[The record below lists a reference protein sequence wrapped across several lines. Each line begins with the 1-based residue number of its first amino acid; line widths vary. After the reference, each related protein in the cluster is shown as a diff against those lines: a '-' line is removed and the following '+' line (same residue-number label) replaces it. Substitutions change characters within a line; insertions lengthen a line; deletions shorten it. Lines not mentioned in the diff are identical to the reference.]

1 MTPSEVDLATLTP
14 DEAHVARAAVAAH
27 RKTAR
32 KLAAQVAFFEAVLA
46 RYHERPNA
54 FVVCPGSD
62 VPWLVFKGV
71 ADISRVEEP
80 MPDDLADLYRAW
92 KSA

>member
-1 MTPSEVDLATLTP
+1 MTPSEVNLSDLTP

-27 RKTAR
+27 RRTAR
-32 KLAAQVAFFEAVLA
+32 KMAAQVAFFESVLA

-54 FVVCPGSD
+54 LVVCPGSD
-62 VPWLVFKGV
+62 VPWLVFRG
-71 ADISRVEEP
+71 AGDISRVEEP
-80 MPDDLADLYRAW
+80 MPDDIADLYRAW